1 MHHVIVKRFTA
12 FLIILLIVTAV
23 VFAYTAA
30 G

>member
-12 FLIILLIVTAV
+12 FLITLLIVTAV
-23 VFAYTAA
+23 VFAYIVA